1 MQVLSSDNT
10 EARCRIVVLI
20 SGNGSNLQAI
30 IDHCG
35 NDQTPAEVVGV
46 ISNVPSAFG
55 LERARSAGIEARC
68 LNHREFMSRGAFDA
82 ALTTLIEGFRPDLVA
97 LAGFMRILSPA
108 FVDQF
113 AGRLMNIHPSL
124 LPDYPGLDTHRRA
137 IADGAREHGA
147 TVHFVTQDLDAGP
160 VIIQGRVEVLE
171 NDSEHTLAARVHEV
185 EHRIYPEAVR
195 WFASGRLRLADDVTI
210 LDGKAISQGALMKI
224 DEL

>member
-1 MQVLSSDNT
+1 MLSLDNIK
-10 EARCRIVVLI
+10 ARCRIVVLI

-30 IDHCG
+30 MDHCSG
-35 NDQTPAEVVGV
+35 GKIPAEVVGV

-55 LERARSAGIEARC
+55 LERARLAGIEVRC
-68 LNHREFMSRGAFDA
+68 LNHREFISRAAFDE
-82 ALTTLIEGFRPDLVA
+82 ALTTLVEDFCPDLVA
-97 LAGFMRILSPA
+97 LAGFMRILSPT
-108 FVDQF
+108 FVHQF

-171 NDSEHTLAARVHEV
+171 DDSEHTLAARVHEV

-195 WFASGRLRLADDVTI
+195 WFASGRLRVEGDVAT
-210 LDGKAISQGALMKI
+210 LDGQPLT
-224 DEL
+224 

>member
-1 MQVLSSDNT
+1 MQALSSDNI

-30 IDHCG
+30 IDHC
-35 NDQTPAEVVGV
+35 NDGEIPAEVVAV

-55 LERARSAGIEARC
+55 LERARLAGIEARC
-68 LNHREFMSRGAFDA
+68 LNHRQFVSRAAFDE
-82 ALTTLIEGFRPDLVA
+82 ALTVLIEGFRPDLVV

-160 VIIQGRVEVLE
+160 VIIQGRVKVCE
-171 NDSEHTLAARVHEV
+171 NDSEHSLSTRVHEI
-185 EHRIYPEAVR
+185 EHRIYPQAVH
-195 WFASGRLRLADDVTI
+195 WFASGRLRLEDDVAI
-210 LDGKAISQGALMKI
+210 LDGEPLA
-224 DEL
+224 

>member
-1 MQVLSSDNT
+1 MQALSSDNI

-30 IDHCG
+30 IDHC
-35 NDQTPAEVVGV
+35 NDGEIPAEVVAV

-55 LERARSAGIEARC
+55 LERARLAGIEARC
-68 LNHREFMSRGAFDA
+68 LNHRQFVSRAAFDE
-82 ALTTLIEGFRPDLVA
+82 ALTVLIEGFRPDLVV

-137 IADGAREHGA
+137 IADGAGEHGA

-160 VIIQGRVEVLE
+160 VIIQGRVKICED
-171 NDSEHTLAARVHEV
+171 DSEHSLSLRVHEV

-195 WFASGRLRLADDVTI
+195 WFASGRLRLEDDVAT
-210 LDGKAISQGALMKI
+210 LDGQPLT
-224 DEL
+224 

>member
-1 MQVLSSDNT
+1 VQVLSSDNT

-30 IDHCG
+30 IDHCSDG
-35 NDQTPAEVVGV
+35 EIPAEVVGV

-55 LERARSAGIEARC
+55 LERARLAGIEARC
-68 LNHREFMSRGAFDA
+68 LNHQEFISRTAFDE
-82 ALTTLIEGFRPDLVA
+82 ALTTLVEDFRPDLVA

-160 VIIQGRVEVLE
+160 VIIQGRVKVRDD
-171 NDSEHTLAARVHEV
+171 DSEHSLAMRVHDV
-185 EHRIYPEAVR
+185 EHRIYPDAVR
-195 WFASGRLRLADDVTI
+195 WFASGRLTLEDDVAT
-210 LDGKAISQGALMKI
+210 LDGQPLT
-224 DEL
+224 

>member
-30 IDHCG
+30 MDHCSG
-35 NDQTPAEVVGV
+35 GKIPAEVVGV

-55 LERARSAGIEARC
+55 LERARLAGIEARC
-68 LNHREFMSRGAFDA
+68 LNHQEFISRTAFDE
-82 ALTTLIEGFRPDLVA
+82 ALTTLVEDFRPDLVV
-97 LAGFMRILSPA
+97 LAGFMRILSPT

-171 NDSEHTLAARVHEV
+171 DDSEHTLAARVHEV

-195 WFASGRLRLADDVTI
+195 WFALGRLTLKEGVAL
-210 LDGKAISQGALMKI
+210 LDHKPLDFQLSEK
-224 DEL
+224 

>member
-1 MQVLSSDNT
+1 MQVLSSDNIN
-10 EARCRIVVLI
+10 ARCRIVVLI

-30 IDHCG
+30 IDHCSDG
-35 NDQTPAEVVGV
+35 EIPAEVVGV

-55 LERARSAGIEARC
+55 LERARLAGIEARC
-68 LNHREFMSRGAFDA
+68 LNHREFTSRSAFDE
-82 ALTTLIEGFRPDLVA
+82 ALTTLVEDFRPDLVA

-124 LPDYPGLDTHRRA
+124 LPHYPGLDTHRRA
-137 IADGAREHGA
+137 IADGVREHGA

-160 VIIQGRVEVLE
+160 VIIQGRVKICED
-171 NDSEHTLAARVHEV
+171 DSEHSLSMRVHEV

-195 WFASGRLRLADDVTI
+195 WFASGRLRLEDDVAT
-210 LDGKAISQGALMKI
+210 LDGQPLT
-224 DEL
+224 

>member
-1 MQVLSSDNT
+1 VQVLSSDNI

-30 IDHCG
+30 MDHCSDG
-35 NDQTPAEVVGV
+35 EIPAEVVGV

-55 LERARSAGIEARC
+55 LERARLAGIEARC
-68 LNHREFMSRGAFDA
+68 LNHREFMSRGAFDE
-82 ALTTLIEGFRPDLVA
+82 ALTALVEDFRPGLVA
-97 LAGFMRILSPA
+97 LAGFMRILSPK

-124 LPDYPGLDTHRRA
+124 LPKYPGLDTHRRA

-147 TVHFVTQDLDAGP
+147 TVHFVTRDLDAGP

-171 NDSEHTLAARVHEV
+171 DDSEHTLAARVHEV

-195 WFASGRLRLADDVTI
+195 WFASGRLGLEEDVAT
-210 LDGKAISQGALMKI
+210 LDGQPLT
-224 DEL
+224 

>member
-30 IDHCG
+30 IDHCSDG
-35 NDQTPAEVVGV
+35 EIPAEVVGV

-55 LERARSAGIEARC
+55 LERARLAGIEVRC
-68 LNHREFMSRGAFDA
+68 LNHREFISRTAFDE
-82 ALTTLIEGFRPDLVA
+82 ALTTLVEDFRPDLVV

-137 IADGAREHGA
+137 IADGAGEHGA

-160 VIIQGRVEVLE
+160 VIIQGRVKICED
-171 NDSEHTLAARVHEV
+171 DSEHSLSLRVHEV
-185 EHRIYPEAVR
+185 EHRIYPEAIR
-195 WFASGRLRLADDVTI
+195 WFASGRLRLDDDVAT
-210 LDGKAISQGALMKI
+210 LDGQPLT
-224 DEL
+224 

>member
-1 MQVLSSDNT
+1 MQVLSSDNIN
-10 EARCRIVVLI
+10 ARCRIVVLI
-20 SGNGSNLQAI
+20 SGNGGNLQAI
-30 IDHCG
+30 IDHCSDG
-35 NDQTPAEVVGV
+35 EIPAEVVGV

-55 LERARSAGIEARC
+55 LERARLAGIEARC
-68 LNHREFMSRGAFDA
+68 LNHREFISRAAFDK
-82 ALTTLIEGFRPDLVA
+82 ALTTLVEDFRPDLVA

-124 LPDYPGLDTHRRA
+124 LPHYPGLDTHRRA

-160 VIIQGRVEVLE
+160 VIIQGRVKICED
-171 NDSEHTLAARVHEV
+171 DSEHSLAMRVHEV

-195 WFASGRLRLADDVTI
+195 WFASGRLRLEDAIAI
-210 LDGKAISQGALMKI
+210 LDGQPLT
-224 DEL
+224 

>member
-10 EARCRIVVLI
+10 EARCRLVVLI

-30 IDHCG
+30 IDHCSDG
-35 NDQTPAEVVGV
+35 EIPAEVVGV

-55 LERARSAGIEARC
+55 LERARLAGIEARC
-68 LNHREFMSRGAFDA
+68 LNHREFISRAAFDK
-82 ALTTLIEGFRPDLVA
+82 ALTTLVEDFRPDLVA

-124 LPDYPGLDTHRRA
+124 LPHYPGLDTHRRA

-160 VIIQGRVEVLE
+160 VIIQGQVKVCEG
-171 NDSEHTLAARVHEV
+171 DSEQSLAMRVHQV

-195 WFASGRLRLADDVTI
+195 WFASGRLRLQDDVAL
-210 LDGKAISQGALMKI
+210 LDGQPLT
-224 DEL
+224 

>member
-1 MQVLSSDNT
+1 MQVLSSDNI

-30 IDHCG
+30 IDHCSDG
-35 NDQTPAEVVGV
+35 EIPAEMAGV

-55 LERARSAGIEARC
+55 LERARLAGIEVRC
-68 LNHREFMSRGAFDA
+68 LNHQEFISRTAFDE
-82 ALTTLIEGFRPDLVA
+82 ALTTLVEDFRPDLVV

-171 NDSEHTLAARVHEV
+171 DDSEHTLAARVHEV

-195 WFASGRLRLADDVTI
+195 WFASGRLRVEGDVAT
-210 LDGKAISQGALMKI
+210 LDGQPLT
-224 DEL
+224 

>member
-1 MQVLSSDNT
+1 VQVLSSDNT
-10 EARCRIVVLI
+10 EARCRVVVLI

-30 IDHCG
+30 IDHCSG
-35 NDQTPAEVVGV
+35 GKIPAELVGV
-46 ISNVPSAFG
+46 VSNMPSAFG
-55 LERARSAGIEARC
+55 LERARLAGIEAHC
-68 LNHREFMSRGAFDA
+68 LNHREFISRAAFDE
-82 ALTTLIEGFRPDLVA
+82 ALTTVVEDLRPDLVA

-171 NDSEHTLAARVHEV
+171 DDSEHTLAARVHEV

-195 WFASGRLRLADDVTI
+195 WFASGRLRLEDDVAT
-210 LDGKAISQGALMKI
+210 LDGQPLT
-224 DEL
+224 